1 MESYQ
6 QVVQQLREK
15 ELLIIEQR
23 TEYFPRTHS
32 DLTANEFEEATQVV
46 AKLNEL
52 EDATGVFDN
61 ITCRELDVEGSV
73 ISY

>member
-46 AKLNEL
+46 AKLNGL